1 MPNFNFPDQRDN
13 KQANYLFAGRGCIIC
28 VSLLGFIPAG
38 ILWAASRETFAAA
51 GTKKWFSM
59 AEPQDATVFWGVCQ
73 TSMPAGGTCE
83 KPSSSTTDKKKC
95 LYPLS
100 ATQYSGGF
108 KEYKQACVKKGLV
121 PVIIEDEKQNNDVVL
136 MLGENT
142 PAWIGLEK
150 TLGEWRLS
158 GSGALPAYTNWHAD
172 EPNSGDG
179 KDLKEDYAV
188 VGMGNLKLLAG
199 ALFIGALVVCAC
211 ALLTIIV
218 VCVMCCIQ
226 YRALLNKNDGMLTCV
241 SLCDACCGCLS
252 CLGILAGVREAIAAG
267 GSVSA
272 ITIIVRIICTVV
284 LFGMAYI
291 GWILKTK
298 IICQRQGQ
306 QVAQPV
312 ILGQPVMGQP
322 VMGQP
327 VMGQPVTGQPIMGQ
341 HVKE

>member
-13 KQANYLFAGRGCIIC
+13 KWANYLFAGRGCIIC

-38 ILWAASRETFAAA
+38 ILFASAGEANTAA
-51 GTKKWFSM
+51 GTEKWFSV

-73 TSMPAGGTCE
+73 TSMPADGRCDRA
-83 KPSSSTTDKKKC
+83 SSSTTDRTKC

-100 ATQYSGGF
+100 NILYSGGF
-108 KEYKQACVKKGLV
+108 KEYKQACVKKGFV
-121 PVIIEDEKQNNDVVL
+121 PVIIEDEKQNSDVVL
-136 MLGENT
+136 MLGGNT

-158 GSGALPAYTNWHAD
+158 DSGALPAYTNWHAD
-172 EPNSGDG
+172 EPNGIDG
-179 KDLKEDYAV
+179 EDYAV
-188 VGMGNLKLLAG
+188 VGMGNLKLIAG
-199 ALFIGALVVCAC
+199 ALFIAALGVIAC
-211 ALLTIIV
+211 ALLTIVV
-218 VCVMCCIQ
+218 VCLICCIQ
-226 YRALLNKNDGMLTCV
+226 YSALQNKNDGMLTCV

-252 CLGILAGVREAIAAG
+252 CLGILAGVREAVAAG

-284 LFGMAYI
+284 LLGMAYI
-291 GWILKTK
+291 GWTLKTK

-312 ILGQPVMGQP
+312 ILGQAVMGQP

-327 VMGQPVTGQPIMGQ
+327 VMGQPIVGQPIMGQ